1 MENLDV
7 YRAQIDEID
16 KQLTKLIEQR
26 LEVVLK
32 VGQYKREHNLPVFN
46 KEREAEVIIKNTSKL
61 NNKHFSFA
69 IEEIYKSIIE
79 ASKKL
84 EEE

>member
-16 KQLTKLIEQR
+16 KELTKLIEQR

-32 VGQYKREHNLPVFN
+32 VGQYKKEHNLPVYN
-46 KEREAEVIIKNTSKL
+46 KEREDEVIIKNSSNL
-61 NNKHFSFA
+61 SNKDFSFA